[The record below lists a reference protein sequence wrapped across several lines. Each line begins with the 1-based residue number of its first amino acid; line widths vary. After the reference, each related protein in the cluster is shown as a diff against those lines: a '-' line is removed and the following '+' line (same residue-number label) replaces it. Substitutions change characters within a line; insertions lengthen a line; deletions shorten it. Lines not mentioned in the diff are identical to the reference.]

1 MGNDGEII
9 IHDLC
14 KVLQWRHFKTLEC
27 DTAVKEYITF
37 PVKLYMMCFD
47 YLLKI
52 LLEEKQK
59 EVDREKM
66 KKTIS
71 QLIQDAAIKA
81 RKEVRSLIIRKMQSL
96 RPN

>member
-1 MGNDGEII
+1 MYDS
-9 IHDLC
+9 
-14 KVLQWRHFKTLEC
+14 
-27 DTAVKEYITF
+27 
-37 PVKLYMMCFD
+37 FD

-66 KKTIS
+66 KKTMS

-81 RKEVRSLIIRKMQSL
+81 RKEVESTKKTI
-96 RPN
+96 